1 MAIYHCSHRTGS
13 RAKGQ
18 SAAAKADYILRD
30 GKYRAQANEVLHAET
45 GNMPGW
51 ARENPRGFWK
61 ATDEHSRKNGRL
73 FSEIE
78 FALPHEM
85 TRAQQVDLAR
95 AFARKVTDRPCGE
108 DVTLPYTLAIH
119 RGDLKKKNVHCHLVF
134 SDRGNDGID
143 RDPEQWFKRA
153 NKKEPEKGGA
163 AKVRGLVAK
172 QWLTDTMADWASV
185 ANKHLEKGGY
195 EDRIDHRSLK
205 DQGINR
211 IPQIHV
217 GPAAF
222 RMAKKDLEPER
233 LARYH
238 QIRRANQV
246 DKKEEAVLV
255 TTLKSHEDAVAA
267 RLDEMYGKGWQERL
281 REGAERNRIEMEKYT
296 LKIKADLEQQ
306 RLERDRQWER
316 DAARKKD
323 EDEAKRVAE
332 AEAAKAE
339 KAAEAKKI
347 AEAAA
352 AKRAAEAKKVEKVA
366 EPAKK
371 VEAEKGLELTSTA
384 AKPQKVTDPEDEKVV
399 DPKENELLRNQ
410 NTVLKD
416 CLLEYKKL
424 EWKRAGSKGPQ
435 PERLGA
441 PPKDAEA
448 IKKENARLQEDLRV
462 CKDRHDQWSRAQAKQ
477 KSKGGGLEME

>member
-1 MAIYHCSHRTGS
+1 
-13 RAKGQ
+13 
-18 SAAAKADYILRD
+18 
-30 GKYRAQANEVLHAET
+30 
-45 GNMPGW
+45 
-51 ARENPRGFWK
+51 
-61 ATDEHSRKNGRL
+61 
-73 FSEIE
+73 
-78 FALPHEM
+78 
-85 TRAQQVDLAR
+85 
-95 AFARKVTDRPCGE
+95 
-108 DVTLPYTLAIH
+108 
-119 RGDLKKKNVHCHLVF
+119 
-134 SDRGNDGID
+134 
-143 RDPEQWFKRA
+143 
-153 NKKEPEKGGA
+153 
-163 AKVRGLVAK
+163 
-172 QWLTDTMADWASV
+172 MADWASV

-323 EDEAKRVAE
+323 EDEAKGVAE

-352 AKRAAEAKKVEKVA
+352 AKRAAEAKKVAEKGIEPAHQTVMELATTAAQPKKVA
-366 EPAKK
+366 EPEDETA
-371 VEAEKGLELTSTA
+371 VERDDNKGLL
-384 AKPQKVTDPEDEKVV
+384 
-399 DPKENELLRNQ
+399 NNNRM
-410 NTVLKD
+410 LKD
-416 CLLEYKKL
+416 CLFDYKKL
-424 EWKRAGSKGPQ
+424 EWERAGSKGPP
-435 PERLGA
+435 PERLGGA
-441 PPKDAEA
+441 PKDDEA
-448 IKKENARLQEDLRV
+448 IKKENALLKEALENYKQAFDQQ
-462 CKDRHDQWSRAQAKQ
+462 DRGRGHE
-477 KSKGGGLEME
+477 KG